1 MLEAVFCYVT
11 EYVLS
16 SGTATS
22 LRLSRL
28 LWASLGLSGPLWA
41 SLSLWASLGLSG
53 PLWDAVFSCLGTASG
68 DPYIHISSFPWAPPV
83 ATQFSVVRA
92 PPVAILVISFQFIS
106 SFLQG
111 CNSVFCS
118 VRVYKHVCKSLGTAS
133 GDSVSCMIS
142 SHHFFGHRMWQ
153 LSFRFTCYLH
163 THIHICEART
173 PPGSGDPLI
182 SVEFIASCLW
192 APPVAPQ

>member
-1 MLEAVFCYVT
+1 MLCHRICVKFGHRHLSEA
-11 EYVLS
+11 LS
-16 SGTATS
+16 S
-22 LRLSRL
+22 
-28 LWASLGLSGPLWA
+28 SLGLSGPLWA
-41 SLSLWASLGLSG
+41 SLGFSVSLGLSG
-53 PLWDAVFSCLGTASG
+53 PLWASLGRSFLLFG
-68 DPYIHISSFPWAPPV
+68 HRQWRPLHISSFPWAPPV

-142 SHHFFGHRMWQ
+142 SHHFFGHRLWQ